1 MVRRRPAP
9 DERLTVALDAASV
22 DLLAYLTRRVG
33 PTDAPDV
40 LADAM
45 VAAWRRVDDLPV
57 EPGRA
62 RMWLFVVTRNTLLNH
77 RRGEVRRRRLADRVR
92 DVVTR
97 ADAVA
102 PPADAGADVR
112 DAVDRLDAD
121 LAELVRLVH
130 WDGFTIAEAAELTGV
145 PASTARGRYRRAR
158 AELRAALAA
167 DPAVC

>member
-57 EPGRA
+57 EAERA
-62 RMWLFVVTRNTLLNH
+62 RMWLFGIARNTLLNH
-77 RRGEVRRRRLADRVR
+77 HRGEVRRRRLADRVR
-92 DVVTR
+92 EVL
-97 ADAVA
+97 AVGGATA
-102 PPADAGADVR
+102 PAADAGAEVR
-112 DAVDRLDAD
+112 DAVARLDPD

-130 WDGFTIAEAAELTGV
+130 WDGFTLAEAADLTGV
-145 PASTARGRYRRAR
+145 PASTVRSRYQRAR
-158 AELRAALAA
+158 AELRGALAVGA
-167 DPAVC
+167 GAS